1 MSNFTEF
8 FKQCEELAESLGH
21 SLVTV
26 DHLALCI
33 MRKQSIVDFF
43 DHINLDHKALVTEI
57 EQWLK
62 EMKVP
67 EYGNSIQEQL
77 EEGRVPFSSFM
88 SRITFEL
95 NKKSVIEQLKDGDED
110 GAIQSYFILIECL
123 SMPDTALTNAL
134 ELSGTTATNIV
145 SKLQHYTMDQMNLK
159 LRLNP
164 QMRDSLEEYSEMDDE
179 DEDEVEPSKT
189 GTKMGKAIRSFT
201 TDLTEQAAQGKLGK
215 LIGRETELWDVI
227 QILSRK
233 NKKNAILVGDA
244 GVGKTQ
250 IVDGLASLIAEGKVP
265 DNLKNAKICSLNL
278 SSLVAGTKFRGEL
291 EERVESLLKELT
303 GRDDLILFIDEMH
316 NIMNVGGGS
325 GGGLD
330 FGNMLKP
337 SLARGDIRI
346 IGTTTYSE
354 YRSHL
359 EKDSAIARRL
369 MKVDITE
376 PTLDD
381 TKKIISGVKDNYEK
395 FHKVKFSSDA
405 MQSVIEYSSQYLQ
418 NRKFPDKAIDLMDAA
433 AARKKIKTSESVS
446 IERDDIAFE
455 VARIANIPYEVVMC
469 EESTRMRELEGNL
482 SKRVFGQEEAVKSLV
497 KNVMVARAG
506 LREKQSVQGAFMFVG
521 PSGTGK
527 TEITKALADS
537 MGVKLVR
544 FDMSEFAQE
553 HTVSKLIGS
562 PPGYVGHDSGN
573 GLLLDMVE
581 QNPNCVLLLDEI
593 EKAHKKVLLTF
604 LQVMDEGRLTGSH
617 GKTVHFNNVT
627 IIMTTNL
634 GARDAGVVSTGMST
648 SGGDGIDK
656 AVKQFLPPEFI
667 NRIDSIVKF
676 NELGQDVIMDVVN
689 KFISQ
694 LNDDLKL
701 KNVKVTVN
709 KAAKQWLAS
718 KGVSPGMG
726 ARPMKRVINENIRV
740 PLAYEILCGSLING
754 GNVTI
759 SVVDDKLAISDP
771 KVKKS
776 KVKDVVVE

>member
-21 SLVTV
+21 RLVTV

-33 MRKQSIVDFF
+33 MQKQSIIDFF
-43 DHINLDHKALVTEI
+43 EHINMDPAKLVSEI

-67 EYGNSIQEQL
+67 EYGSSIQEQL
-77 EEGRVPFSSFM
+77 EEDRVPFSSFM
-88 SRITFEL
+88 SRISFEL

-134 ELSGTTATNIV
+134 ELNGTTATNIV
-145 SKLQHYTMDQMNLK
+145 AKLQHYTMDQMNLK

-164 QMRDSLEEYSEMDDE
+164 QMRDSLEEYTEADE
-179 DEDEVEPSKT
+179 DEDEVESSKT
-189 GTKMGKAIRSFT
+189 GAKMGKAIRSFT

-250 IVDGLASLIAEGKVP
+250 IVDGLAMLIAAGKVP

-291 EERVESLLKELT
+291 EERVESLIKELT

-376 PTLDD
+376 PTLED

-395 FHKVKFSSDA
+395 FHKVKFSADSMA
-405 MQSVIEYSSQYLQ
+405 SVIEYSSQYLQ

-433 AARKKIKTSESVS
+433 AARKKIKTNDSVS
-446 IERDDIAFE
+446 VEREDIAYE

-469 EESTRMRELEGNL
+469 EESTRMSELEGNL
-482 SKRVFGQEEAVKSLV
+482 SKRVFGQDEAVKSLV

-581 QNPNCVLLLDEI
+581 QHPNCVLLLDEI

-634 GARDAGVVSTGMST
+634 GARDAGVVSTGMSS

-676 NELGQDVIMDVVN
+676 NELGEDVIMNVVN
-689 KFISQ
+689 KFIEQ
-694 LNDDLKL
+694 LNDDLKP

-740 PLAYEILCGSLING
+740 PLAYEMLCGSLING

-759 SVVDDKLAISDP
+759 TVVDDKLAISEP
-771 KVKKS
+771 KVKKA
-776 KVKDVVVE
+776 KEKAVVVG